1 MLIQRFI
8 NVVQRHFDVAST
20 LCNVVSTLFQRR
32 CPTLYQR
39 CATLENRRRIWFH
52 FQRRINVISTLIQR
66 WNVGWGSFRIV
77 SRKRPET
84 LQKLCFSTKFPLQE
98 KAELFLHFFMSGF
111 PFMDTDN
118 SEGSTGRKETTLY
131 SWLPFP
137 SAHNHSDIYLQL
149 CMWDDYR
156 VFFIA
161 SHLIT
166 RLFLDEIYHLWEFVF
181 DYFFMECWLHFNWW
195 L

>member
-111 PFMDTDN
+111 FFHGHWQF
-118 SEGSTGRKETTLY
+118 SRQHRKKGDHPLFLITISIRTQLFRHLFTTLY
-131 SWLPFP
+131 VRWLLRIFYRIT
-137 SAHNHSDIYLQL
+137 SNYQTVSR
-149 CMWDDYR
+149 WDLPPLGIR
-156 VFFIA
+156 IWLFFYGMLA
-161 SHLIT
+161 S
-166 RLFLDEIYHLWEFVF
+166 F
-181 DYFFMECWLHFNWW
+181 
-195 L
+195 